1 MSEEQMSVTRS
12 LYIDDELSSLP
23 GLKGKSIL
31 VTGAGSGIGRSASLI
46 LASSGAK
53 LTLADRDE
61 VGGQETEDSIRK
73 AGGTAKFVRTDVAS
87 EASVQD
93 VIAAAVKLYGRLD
106 GAFNNAGIP
115 QFGEFHNTSGDE
127 FRRVLTVNL
136 TGVFHC
142 MKHEIIEMLRV
153 DGGAIVNT
161 SSLAGIAAF
170 GDNAAYCASKFGVVG
185 LTLTAAHDY
194 GDRGI
199 RANVLCP
206 GLTRTPMVEAA
217 VQEGENER
225 MLQRT
230 RQIPFGRAGEPREL
244 GQAAAWLLSD
254 GASYLS
260 GVVLPVD
267 GGLMAG
273 PYYKA

>member
-1 MSEEQMSVTRS
+1 MIRS
-12 LYIDDELSSLP
+12 LYIDDELSNIP

-46 LASSGAK
+46 LAKSAAK

-61 VGGQETEDSIRK
+61 AGGQETEDLIRK
-73 AGGTAKFVRTDVAS
+73 AGGTAHFVQTDVTS

-93 VIAAAVKLYGRLD
+93 VISAAVHLYGRLD

-115 QFGEFHNTSGDE
+115 QFGELHKTSGDE
-127 FRRVLTVNL
+127 FRRVLDVNL
-136 TGVFHC
+136 TGVFYC
-142 MKHEIIEMLRV
+142 MKHEIIEMLR
-153 DGGAIVNT
+153 GGSGAIVNT
-161 SSLAGIAAF
+161 SSLAGLAAF
-170 GDNAAYCASKFGVVG
+170 GDNSAYCASKFGVVG

-194 GDRGI
+194 GNRGI

-206 GLTRTPMVEAA
+206 GMTRTPMLESAG
-217 VQEGENER
+217 QSER
-225 MLQRT
+225 MLHAT
-230 RQIPFGRAGEPREL
+230 RRIPFGRPAEPREL
-244 GQAAAWLLSD
+244 GQTAAWLLSD
-254 GASYLS
+254 GASYVS
-260 GVVLPVD
+260 GVALPVD